1 MASIVVAGDTSG
13 TVTLAAPAVSGTTTL
28 TLPTTSGTVITTGS
42 TFAGTG
48 PAFSA
53 YLSSASQTMT
63 AATWTK
69 VILNSENFDTNSNFD
84 STTNYRF
91 TPTVAGYYQF
101 NCQINAASG
110 SNTSVQ
116 GSIYK
121 NGAAYTKFSVYATS
135 AILDDWMIQQGAL
148 IYLNGSTDYVELY
161 SLCVGSAILNGG
173 STLETFMTGFL
184 ARSA

>member
-1 MASIVVAGDTSG
+1 MASTINSTTSSGVVITSDNTG
-13 TVTLAAPAVSGTTTL
+13 SLALQSAGTTIMT
-28 TLPTTSGTVITTGS
+28 IGS
-42 TFAGTG
+42 TGVTTQVGA

-53 YLSSASQTMT
+53 YLSSATQTMT

-110 SNTSVQ
+110 GNTSVQ

-121 NGAAYTKFSVYATS
+121 NGVAYTKFVVYATS
-135 AILDDWMIQQGAL
+135 SILDDWMIQQGAL